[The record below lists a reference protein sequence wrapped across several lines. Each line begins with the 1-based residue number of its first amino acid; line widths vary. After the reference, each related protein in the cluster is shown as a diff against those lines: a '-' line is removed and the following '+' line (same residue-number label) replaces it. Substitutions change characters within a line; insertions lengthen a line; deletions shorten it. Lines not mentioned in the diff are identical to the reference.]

1 MPSPRAKQPPTVPY
15 ASAAPSPAPWWN
27 RRGTVAVACTIG
39 TLALALA
46 YAGPAA
52 PVVALRLVG
61 DGLVLLAWLAGATG
75 LGSLAW
81 RWWGGTGGTD
91 DDGRAGPV
99 IGVVTAA
106 ALGLGA
112 FSLCTLGL
120 GLVGWLNRGT
130 AIALLAIG
138 VAAGGYRV
146 VRLLRSRGREPARSP
161 QAQSLPATWAWLVVV
176 PFAALALV
184 GTMVPPGLLW
194 KPTEPLGYDV
204 VEYHLQAPR
213 EWYEAGRVVP
223 LPHNAFSYFPFNVEM
238 HYLLAMHLDGGPWEG
253 MFLAQLMH
261 AAMVALFVAATAAFA
276 TRFAANRAGAVV
288 AGVAVA
294 CVPWLTQLAAIAYNE
309 GGFLLYSTLSLGW
322 ALWATIHRTG
332 RARSFALAG
341 AMAGLACGTKLTAVP
356 EVLIGGPVVSVLVL
370 LARRLRRST
379 NELRDDSRL
388 AAGLARRDGSDGA
401 PASHDQPRPAWRDLL
416 GPVLWFPLASVLLF
430 APWLVRNAAW
440 TGNPVFPEG
449 AAVFGKGHFSD
460 VQVERWRRAHSPR
473 EDQKPLLRFGHD
485 PASGERV
492 AQGRLA
498 EGWRQVLAN
507 WQFAYAL
514 VPLGVLA
521 AGLAR
526 RRPVTAFLAGMLLLL
541 TGFWLGFTHL
551 QGRFYLLALPAC
563 AILLA
568 QVPWRGRAAVAV
580 FAVVIVAAVPG
591 WLRLHRAVVAR
602 LYGEPGGPGGVVAVV
617 GGPWAGEQNISW
629 VTADTVEGL
638 PPDAPLLLVGDAQAF
653 WYPLPM
659 SRLRYR
665 TVFDAD
671 TSGGRGVWEAWGV
684 GRGRPGEWVAVAPD
698 ELERFHTYY
707 QPFPGSPAQW
717 QGLPQWQTRRPFLLR
732 PDVTPVKYPGR
743 TR

>member
-1 MPSPRAKQPPTVPY
+1 MPSPRPKQPPAVPY
-15 ASAAPSPAPWWN
+15 ASASPSPIPWWN
-27 RRGTVAVACTIG
+27 RRGVVAVVCTVG
-39 TLALALA
+39 TLAGALA

-52 PVVALRLVG
+52 PVVALRLLG
-61 DGLVLLAWLAGATG
+61 DGLVLAAWMAAATG

-81 RWWGGTGGTD
+81 PWWAGAD
-91 DDGRAGPV
+91 ADGHDRSGRL

-112 FSLCTLGL
+112 FSLAVLGL
-120 GLVGWLNRGT
+120 GLLGWLNRAT
-130 AIALLAIG
+130 SIALVAIG
-138 VAAGGYRV
+138 LAAGGWRV
-146 VRLLRSRGREPARSP
+146 FRLFRGRRLEPVRPAR
-161 QAQSLPATWAWLVVV
+161 ADGRAALWAWLVVV
-176 PFAALALV
+176 PFAAIALV

-213 EWYEAGRVVP
+213 EWYEAGRIVA

-261 AAMVALFVAATAAFA
+261 AAMVALFVAAAAG
-276 TRFAANRAGAVV
+276 FAARLAAGRTAAVV

-309 GGFLLYSTLSLGW
+309 GGFLLYSTLSVGW
-322 ALWATIHRTG
+322 ALWATIHPHR
-332 RARSFALAG
+332 RVRHYALAG
-341 AMAGLACGTKLTAVP
+341 AMAGLACGTKLTALP
-356 EVLIGGPVVSVLVL
+356 EVLIGVPVVSALAL
-370 LARRLRRST
+370 LARRLR
-379 NELRDDSRL
+379 NHRDDGRDDRL
-388 AAGLARRDGSDGA
+388 AAGLARRDAGEKAPTSPDG
-401 PASHDQPRPAWRDLL
+401 PGPGWSDLL
-416 GPVLWFPLASVLLF
+416 GPIVWFPLVGSLLF

-449 AAVFGKGHFSD
+449 TGVFGGGHFSD
-460 VQVERWRRAHSPR
+460 VQVERWRHAHSPR
-473 EDQKPLLRFGHD
+473 PDQKPLLHFVRD
-485 PASGERV
+485 PATGDRV

-498 EGWRQVLAN
+498 EGWRQVLGS
-507 WQFAYAL
+507 WQFGYAL

-521 AGLAR
+521 AVLAR
-526 RRPVTAFLAGMLLLL
+526 RRPATPFLVGVLLLL
-541 TGFWLGFTHL
+541 TLFWFGFTHL

-568 QVPWRGRAAVAV
+568 QVSWGRRATIAILGVVVLAA
-580 FAVVIVAAVPG
+580 IPG
-591 WLRLHRAVVAR
+591 WFRLHRAVVAR
-602 LYGEPGGPGGVVAVV
+602 LYGEPNGPGGVVAVV
-617 GGPWAGEQNISW
+617 GGPWAGDQNISW
-629 VTADTVEGL
+629 VTADTIEGL

-671 TSGGRGVWEAWGV
+671 TGGGRGIREAWGV
-684 GRGRPGEWVAVAPD
+684 GHGRPGEWVAVAPD
-698 ELERFHTYY
+698 ELERFRKYY
-707 QPFPGSPAQW
+707 QPFPDPPAEW
-717 QGLPQWQTRRPFLLR
+717 QSLPQWEANRPFLLR
-732 PDVTPVKYPGR
+732 PDGKSVK
-743 TR
+743 